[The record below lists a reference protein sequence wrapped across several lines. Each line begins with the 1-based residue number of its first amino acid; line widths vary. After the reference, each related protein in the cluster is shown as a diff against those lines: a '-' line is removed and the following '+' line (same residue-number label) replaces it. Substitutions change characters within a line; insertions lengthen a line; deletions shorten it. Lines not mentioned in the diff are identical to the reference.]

1 MEPLIFAFSAAIGGV
16 IVYLGCLSYMKSRAS
31 QSWPTAQGAVVSSE
45 VTAHRSRSR
54 KGRRRTT
61 YGAEVRYEYTAN
73 GVKYSSDKI
82 SFGEYRT
89 HNSGPAQ
96 ATVDRYPPGAEVVVY
111 YNPDQPEEAVL
122 EPGKMGGIMIL
133 FIVGGMFGVVGV
145 LGLMGV
151 F

>member
-1 MEPLIFAFSAAIGGV
+1 METLIFSLFAVIGGG
-16 IVYLGCLSYMKSRAS
+16 IVYLGYLSYVKSQAS
-31 QSWPTAQGAVVSSE
+31 KSWPTTQGSVVSSE
-45 VTAHRSRSR
+45 VTAHRSRSK
-54 KGRRRTT
+54 KGHHRTT
-61 YGAEVRYEYTAN
+61 YGANVRYEYTVN
-73 GVKYSSDKI
+73 GVQYSSDKI

-89 HNSGPAQ
+89 HSRGPAQ

-145 LGLMGV
+145 LGLTGV